1 MIKEIQICPAHLVIF
16 KLKMVAYFKC
26 FCVNFF
32 NRQISESFMKII
44 KIHARTFHF
53 HCIYLISFSK
63 AFRFGHRRSDW
74 FACNFQPASVPP
86 LSSSL
91 WLTCFGGSSRGSI
104 HLGVRY
110 KQALKSSVVLI
121 SWSCSYVW
129 CDCVMF
135 IFQWVHAV
143 SGHSANHLTLVLL
156 PRAML

>member
-1 MIKEIQICPAHLVIF
+1 MLG
-16 KLKMVAYFKC
+16 L
-26 FCVNFF
+26 
-32 NRQISESFMKII
+32 
-44 KIHARTFHF
+44 HF
-53 HCIYLISFSK
+53 HCIYFISFSK
-63 AFRFGHRRSDW
+63 AFRFGRRRSDW

-86 LSSSL
+86 LSSFL

-156 PRAML
+156 PRAMSKRDKRRTLTRRQKIDGRIVILMTYSNEKQLLL